1 MNSKAGAGF
10 TENFYGSNEK
20 EDAMSKAKE
29 GDRVKVHYSGFLED
43 GTIFDSS
50 LKREPLEF
58 TLGTGMVIPGFDR
71 AILGMGVGDDKTVQ
85 IEAAEGYGTYNNDL
99 IAEVPRSMLPQ
110 DITPEVGLQLNVR
123 TRDGQQKIVSIAE
136 VKDESLVLD
145 ANHVLAGKDLIFEI
159 KLVDI
164 VS

>member
-1 MNSKAGAGF
+1 
-10 TENFYGSNEK
+10 
-20 EDAMSKAKE
+20 MSKAKE

-58 TLGTGMVIPGFDR
+58 TLGTGMVIPGFER

-85 IEAAEGYGTYNNDL
+85 IEAADGYGTYNSEL
-99 IAEVPRSMLPQ
+99 IAEVPLSMLPQ
-110 DITPEVGLQLNVR
+110 DINPEVGLQLNVR
-123 TRDGQQKIVSIAE
+123 TRDGKQKIVSIAE

-164 VS
+164 IS

>member
-1 MNSKAGAGF
+1 MN
-10 TENFYGSNEK
+10 
-20 EDAMSKAKE
+20 KAKE

-58 TLGTGMVIPGFDR
+58 TLGTGMVIPGFER

-85 IEAAEGYGTYNNDL
+85 IVAADGYGIYNSDL
-99 IAEVPRSMLPQ
+99 IAEVPRSMLPL

-123 TRDGQQKIVSIAE
+123 TRDGKQKIVSIAE
-136 VKDESLVLD
+136 IKDESLVLD

-164 VS
+164 IS